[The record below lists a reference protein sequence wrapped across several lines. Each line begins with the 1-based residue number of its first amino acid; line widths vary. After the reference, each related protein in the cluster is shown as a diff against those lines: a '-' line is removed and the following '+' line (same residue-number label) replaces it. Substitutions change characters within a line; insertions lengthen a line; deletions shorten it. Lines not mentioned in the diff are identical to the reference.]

1 MGFFDFLK
9 GNRQTAREPPSF
21 YVARNEAGEPIYSD
35 DLVSELLG
43 ELEKRRSDR
52 APYELQ
58 WQLNADFAS
67 GNQNVDIDF
76 VNRCLKLDE
85 FAGDRVKERRVFN
98 RISPLMDTRLA
109 NLMSVSYDMV
119 VLPRTGE
126 AEDAAKA
133 KIGTKLLEYCQSNT
147 GFRDQINQLL
157 QWSEICGTAFTVS
170 YWDTTAGDVIAEM
183 AISEDGEGIS
193 KAVPIHLGDLAF
205 GLLSPYEV
213 FPQSLTVQNVD
224 DQHDII
230 TEQIFDVDAV
240 RDIWGITVDG
250 EETECYV
257 ITPEPKGVSGHG
269 RQNATFGVSRSTR
282 PNSVRVVTYYEK
294 PTEFHEKGRLIVI
307 VKDRIVFNGEL
318 PAGVM
323 PIVAYKSKEVPGW
336 FFGKSPIEALIPLQR
351 SYNEIQNKIMDYVH
365 VVVNAPMLTPVGS
378 LDMSD
383 MESLGG
389 IQAGDIVEYDAARGK
404 PEYMQTAPFSPLL
417 TAQRDQLAQ
426 DMEYTAGVS
435 QLMVYGSAANSASGT
450 ALNTRREIDMTRM
463 SLTADNIR
471 DGVIQMAKIWLK
483 LNKAYSIGYRTVLI
497 AGDDDMAGIV
507 TWCADDINSYDVE
520 FSAENELRHSR
531 DQQREDFVNALQ
543 MGLFTDDNGMISKDI
558 KRKAW
563 ELFKAGN
570 MEDVLDLED
579 QQRKNARYE
588 ITQFQNGIIP
598 REDKYADD
606 EIHLEEHLRF
616 ALSNDYRQMEA
627 KMPNWAA
634 QFDQHIAEHRAK
646 IQQKQQAQ
654 QAEAMQMQMMMNRGN
669 GNGQK

>member
-76 VNRCLKLDE
+76 TNRCLKLDE

-133 KIGTKLLEYCQSNT
+133 KIGTKLLQYCQSNV

-170 YWDTTAGDVIAEM
+170 YWDKNAGDVIAEM
-183 AISEDGEGIS
+183 QIAGDNGES
-193 KAVPIHLGDLAF
+193 KAVPIHMGDLAF

-240 RDIWGITVDG
+240 RDIWGVTVDG
-250 EETECYV
+250 EDAECYT
-257 ITPEPKGVSGHG
+257 ITPEPQGVSGHG
-269 RQNATFGVSRSTR
+269 RQNATFGVSRSIR

-294 PTEFHEKGRLIVI
+294 PTNLHEKGRLIVI
-307 VKDRIVFNGEL
+307 VKDWIVFNGDL
-318 PAGVM
+318 PGGIM
-323 PIVAYKSKEVPGW
+323 PIVSYKSKEVPGW

-435 QLMVYGSAANSASGT
+435 QLMVYGSASSSASGT

-471 DGVIQMAKIWLK
+471 DGVIQTAKIWLK
-483 LNKAYSIGYRTVLI
+483 LNKAYSIGCRTVLI

-543 MGLFTDDNGMISKDI
+543 MGLFTDDNGMVSKDI

-616 ALSNDYRQMEA
+616 ALSNDYRQMEE

-646 IQQKQQAQ
+646 IAEKQQAQ
-654 QAEAMQMQMMMNRGN
+654 QAQAMQMQMMMNRGN

>member
-35 DLVSELLG
+35 DLVSELLD
-43 ELEKRRSDR
+43 ELEHRRSDR

-58 WQLNADFAS
+58 WQLNADFVA

-147 GFRDQINQLL
+147 GFRAQINQLL
-157 QWSEICGTAFTVS
+157 QWSEICGTAFTIS
-170 YWDTTAGDVIAEM
+170 YWDAHAGDVIAEM

-213 FPQSLTVQNVD
+213 FPASLTVQNVD

-250 EETECYV
+250 EDTECYV

-294 PTEFHEKGRLIVI
+294 PTEFHENGRLIVI

-351 SYNEIQNKIMDYVH
+351 SYNECQNKITDYIH
-365 VVVNAPMLTPVGS
+365 VVVNAPMLTPVGA
-378 LDMSD
+378 LDMTD

-558 KRKAW
+558 KRRAW
-563 ELFKAGN
+563 ELFKTGE
-570 MEDVLDLED
+570 MDDVLDLED

-588 ITQFQNGIIP
+588 ITLFQNGVVP
-598 REDKYADD
+598 EEGKYDDD

-616 ALSNDYRQMEA
+616 ALSNDYRILSHQ
-627 KMPNWAA
+627 MPNWAA
-634 QFDQHIAEHRAK
+634 LYDQHIEQHKARIAA
-646 IQQKQQAQ
+646 KQQQ
-654 QAEAMQMQMMMNRGN
+654 QQMQMMQMQAMQQQNNKG
-669 GNGQK
+669 

>member
-35 DLVSELLG
+35 DMVAELLG
-43 ELEKRRSDR
+43 ELERRRSDR

-58 WQLNADFAS
+58 WQLNADFLA
-67 GNQNVDIDF
+67 GNQNADIDF

-85 FAGDRVKERRVFN
+85 FKNDRVKERRVFN
-98 RISPLMDTRLA
+98 RIAPLMDTRLA
-109 NLMSVSYDMV
+109 NLMSVSYEMV

-133 KIGTKLLEYCQSNT
+133 KIGTKLLQYCQSNV
-147 GFRDQINQLL
+147 GFRDQMNQLI
-157 QWSEICGTAFTVS
+157 QWAEICGTAFTVS
-170 YWDTTAGDVIAEM
+170 YWDTNAGDVVAEM
-183 AISEDGEGIS
+183 AVASDGVES
-193 KAVPIHLGDLAF
+193 KPVPIHMGDLAF

-230 TEQIFDVDAV
+230 TEQVFDVDAV
-240 RDIWGITVDG
+240 RDIWGVTVDG
-250 EETECYV
+250 EETECYT
-257 ITPEPKGVSGHG
+257 ITPEPLGVSGHG

-294 PTEFHEKGRLIVI
+294 PTNFHERGRLIVV

-318 PAGVM
+318 PGGVM

-336 FFGKSPIEALIPLQR
+336 FFGKSPIETLIPLQR

-365 VVVNAPMLTPVGS
+365 ITVNSPMLTPVGA

-389 IQAGDIVEYDAARGK
+389 IQAGDIVEYDPNRGGK
-404 PEYMQTAPFSPLL
+404 PEYMQYAPFSPLL

-435 QLMVYGSAANSASGT
+435 QLMVYGHAANAASGA

-471 DGVIQMAKIWLK
+471 DGVIQTAKIWLK

-543 MGLFTDDNGMISKDI
+543 MGLFTDDNGMVSKDI

-588 ITQFQNGIIP
+588 ITQFQKGIVP

-616 ALSNDYRQMEA
+616 ALSNDYRQMEE

-634 QFDQHIAEHRAK
+634 QFDQHIAEHRNK
-646 IQQKQQAQ
+646 IMQKQQAA
-654 QAEAMQMQMMMNRGN
+654 QAQAMQMQMMQRGN